1 MVNLDGEIETFVTRR
16 THELYNFKSSLAM
29 LRRGVG
35 KKLGD
40 IPNLL
45 EYVMLPGNDE
55 SCKMQQAEKAVY
67 TAITLYAFHQQ
78 GSAEFV
84 GTKHNAQGEAGEEN
98 SRKSFGAAVKQLV
111 SANQDNKNAVTRRL
125 DQVLTSKDLTELAIH
140 ARALIGQMKQAGI
153 HLDYGMFAKDLFW
166 FQQPDYRRNVILK
179 WGKDYYRYTEEEK
192 ENGK

>member
-1 MVNLDGEIETFVTRR
+1 MINLDGEIETFVTRR
-16 THELYNFKSSLAM
+16 TRELYEFKSSLAM

-55 SCKMQQAEKAVY
+55 SYKMQQAEKAVY

-84 GTKHNAQGEAGEEN
+84 GKKINEQGETGEKN
-98 SRKSFGAAVKQLV
+98 LKKSFGAAVKQLV
-111 SANQDNKNAVTRRL
+111 GANQENKNAVTRRF

-140 ARALIGQMKQAGI
+140 ARALIGQMKQSGL

-166 FQQPDYRRNVILK
+166 FQQQDYRRNVILK
-179 WGKDYYRYTEEEK
+179 WGKDYYRYTGEEN

>member
-1 MVNLDGEIETFVTRR
+1 MNSLDEQVEYFVARR
-16 THELYNFKSSLAM
+16 TKGLYNSKSSLAI

-40 IPNLL
+40 IPDIL

-55 SCKMQQAEKAVY
+55 GEKMQQAEEAIY

-78 GSAEFV
+78 GSNENV
-84 GTKHNAQGEAGEEN
+84 GQTKEEKTDGELPKQRN
-98 SRKSFGAAVKQLV
+98 TFGAAVKQIV
-111 SANQDNKNAVTRRL
+111 DKNNKNAITRRF
-125 DQVLTSKDLTELAIH
+125 DQVLTSKDLTELAVH

-153 HLDYGMFAKDLFW
+153 HLDYGMFAKDLYL
-166 FQQPDYRRNVILK
+166 FQQPDFRRSVILK
-179 WGKDYYRYTEEEK
+179 WGKDYYRYAEEEK

>member
-1 MVNLDGEIETFVTRR
+1 MVNLDGEIESFVTRR
-16 THELYNFKSSLAM
+16 TNELYKFKSSLAI

-40 IPNLL
+40 IPGLL

-55 SCKMQQAEKAVY
+55 SEKMQQAEKAVY

-78 GSAEFV
+78 GNNEFV
-84 GTKHNAQGEAGEEN
+84 GKNSSEQGEIGEKN
-98 SRKSFGAAVKQLV
+98 FKKSFGAAVKQLV
-111 SANQDNKNAVTRRL
+111 SANQENKNAITRRL
-125 DQVLTSKDLTELAIH
+125 DQVLTAQDLTELAIH
-140 ARALIGQMKQAGI
+140 ARTLVGQMKQSGV

-166 FQQPDYRRNVILK
+166 FQQPDYRRNVVLK